1 MANKITGA
9 LPIGSILQSPQLDY
23 RIEQVLGQ
31 GGFGITYKVSA
42 EIILGNIPVTT
53 HFAIK
58 EHFLSD
64 CCERENDTKINVS
77 RTSSN
82 VFADSMADFKTEANR
97 LKSLSGKHKGIVR
110 VNEVFPSNNTVY
122 YVMEFLNGDSLRT
135 YVKKNGPLK
144 ESEAISIMKKVCG
157 AISFLHEKHIAHL
170 DIKPDNIILNTHN
183 GSQQTEPVLIDFGLS
198 KHYDSK
204 GHPTSTIRTR
214 GCSEGYSPMEQY
226 VGIDHFTPTADIY
239 SLGATLFYLLTGKD
253 PVIASNISEEYIKRE
268 LPENVTEETKRV
280 ILLAMKKNREDRL
293 QNIKSFNFET
303 ISFPEDESNKTKV
316 LRIGADKGGFSKKKK
331 HFITAVMAICALLF
345 GFFLTDIINMAKPE
359 ESIAEQKIFDQNVEE
374 LTAEEPET
382 EIAEPIAESE
392 EIAQIENVP
401 VNTDVTDKLT
411 EEYEKYLAEADRYT
425 NEGESQCGN
434 KSAIQ
439 MLLNAKYYY
448 YDKAGTLYRELNG
461 SKIPVNHRLDSI
473 VTHEFEYWVQQGDK
487 QGKNKANFAM
497 KKQYYERAYMLREN
511 KTIKARIDWLNDK
524 LDKNVK

>member
-1 MANKITGA
+1 M
-9 LPIGSILQSPQLDY
+9 
-23 RIEQVLGQ
+23 LGQ

-42 EIILGNIPVTT
+42 EIMLGNIPVTT

-64 CCERENDTKINVS
+64 CCEREDDTKINVS

-82 VFADSMADFKTEANR
+82 AFVDSLADFKTEANR
-97 LKSLSGKHKGIVR
+97 LKSLSGKHEGIVR

-135 YVKKNGPLK
+135 YVKKNGPLD
-144 ESEAISIMKKVCG
+144 ELVAISIMKKVCD
-157 AISFLHEKHIAHL
+157 AVSFLHDKHIAHL

-183 GSQQTEPVLIDFGLS
+183 GSQQMEPVLIDFGLS

-226 VGIDHFTPTADIY
+226 VGIDNFTPTADIY
-239 SLGATLFYLLTGKD
+239 SIGATLFYLLTGKD
-253 PVIASNISEEYIKRE
+253 PVIASKISDEYIKRE
-268 LPENVTEETKRV
+268 LPENITEETKRM

-293 QNIKSFNFET
+293 QNIKSFYFET
-303 ISFPEDESNKTKV
+303 KSFLEDESNKTKV
-316 LRIGADKGGFSKKKK
+316 LGIKTIKGSICKTKK
-331 HFITAVMAICALLF
+331 HFITVAMAICSLLL
-345 GFFLTDIINMAKPE
+345 GFFLTDIISIAKPE
-359 ESIAEQKIFDQNVEE
+359 ESIAEQEIFDQEVVE
-374 LTAEEPET
+374 LTAEEAEP

-392 EIAQIENVP
+392 EITQIETVP
-401 VNTDVTDKLT
+401 ANTVEKLKLT
-411 EEYEKYLAEADRYT
+411 EEYDKYIAEAERYT
-425 NEGESQCGN
+425 NEAESQCGN

-439 MLLNAKYYY
+439 TLLNAKYFY

-461 SKIPVNHRLDSI
+461 SKIPVNQRLDSI

-487 QGKNKANFAM
+487 QGKNKANFEM
-497 KKQYYERAYMLREN
+497 KKLYYERAYMLREN

-524 LDKNVK
+524 LDKNTK